1 MSDETRFLS
10 SPREKSI
17 SRRTLLGG
25 AGSLGV
31 ATALSVHGRASAS
44 GGSLGH
50 SVRALSQE
58 AKTGG
63 SLRVG
68 MSNDATTMDPHF
80 SGSKYDRM
88 VYFNIYD
95 PLVQLDASLNIVP
108 GLAESWTVSDD
119 QLTYT
124 FKLRQGVTFH
134 DGTDFNADA
143 VKANFDRMMDPE
155 QESLR
160 RGEVA
165 GIEAVTVVDAS
176 TIEMTLLQPNAALLA
191 TLADRAGMIISPA
204 AIEQYGAELARN
216 PVGTGPFSFVE
227 WLKDDHLSLA
237 RFDGYWDTGKP
248 YLDDVT
254 IRVILDDTVRVA
266 ALRNGEIDIVDYVQP
281 KFVEEL
287 KGDGNLNTVDVPAL
301 GVWWLWLNE
310 TAAPFDNKALREA
323 FAAAIDIEP
332 IVERIMLGVG
342 RAANGPISPASWAY
356 DESIPYRKRDLDLAR
371 AKLAEGGMPDGFAC
385 TFKDT
390 PTTVTTP
397 LVQLLQAQVAE
408 VGIEMEIVPVDAAT
422 QIADTVAKNFEVTWS
437 QWSGRADPDGNTY
450 NHFFTD
456 AGMNYGGYSNPEVDD
471 LLNQAR
477 AGTTQDERKA
487 IYSQITQKLNEDVP
501 VVFIWHPD
509 EPKSN
514 RLKDL
519 PLIPDGMLRFGP
531 AWLE

>member
-1 MSDETRFLS
+1 
-10 SPREKSI
+10 
-17 SRRTLLGG
+17 
-25 AGSLGV
+25 
-31 ATALSVHGRASAS
+31 
-44 GGSLGH
+44 
-50 SVRALSQE
+50 
-58 AKTGG
+58 
-63 SLRVG
+63 
-68 MSNDATTMDPHF
+68 MDPHF

-95 PLVQLDASLNIVP
+95 PLVQLDASLAIVP
-108 GLAESWTVSDD
+108 GLAESWTISDD
-119 QLTYT
+119 QITYT
-124 FKLRQGVTFH
+124 FVLRQGVKFH

-160 RGEVA
+160 RGEVS
-165 GIEAVTVVDAS
+165 GIESVTVIDAS
-176 TIEMTLLQPNAALLA
+176 TVEIKLLQPNAALLA

-204 AIEQYGAELARN
+204 AIEQYGAELTRN

-248 YLDDVT
+248 YLDDIT

-266 ALRNGEIDIVDYVQP
+266 ALRNGEIDVVDYIQP
-281 KFVEEL
+281 KFVEEV
-287 KGDGNLNTVDVPAL
+287 KGDGNLTTVDIPAL

-332 IVERIMLGVG
+332 IVAKIMLGVG

-356 DESIPYRKRDLDLAR
+356 DESIPYRKRDVELAK
-371 AKLAEGGMPDGFAC
+371 AKLAEGGMPDGFTC

-408 VGIEMEIVPVDAAT
+408 VGIQMEIVAVDAAT

-437 QWSGRADPDGNTY
+437 QWSGRADPDGNTF

-477 AGTTQDERKA
+477 AGTTQEERKA
-487 IYSQITQKLNEDVP
+487 IYSQVTQKLIEDVP

-509 EPKSN
+509 EPKSMTN